1 MGTKKHKKQNT
12 LFLPISDSNVT
23 RAMVPSFDEQK
34 ALRSSQ
40 TTQSFSVAPPLMA
53 LIESRHLMIL
63 GDCSGQIKGGGM
75 VARQGGSEQ
84 LDESMLHQGHARAG

>member
-34 ALRSSQ
+34 ALGSSQ
-40 TTQSFSVAPPLMA
+40 TRSLFLLRLP
-53 LIESRHLMIL
+53 
-63 GDCSGQIKGGGM
+63 
-75 VARQGGSEQ
+75 
-84 LDESMLHQGHARAG
+84 